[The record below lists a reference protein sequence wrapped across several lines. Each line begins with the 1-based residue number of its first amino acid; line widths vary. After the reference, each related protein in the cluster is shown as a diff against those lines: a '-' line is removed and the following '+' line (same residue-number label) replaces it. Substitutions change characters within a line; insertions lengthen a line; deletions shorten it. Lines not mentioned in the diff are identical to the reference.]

1 MNSRIYF
8 MKEQIKLNT
17 TGDIIRKI
25 YITNSCTPEK
35 ADELIY
41 ERIHSEGKLVFGQ
54 ISKNYEKECRE
65 YIKMNKLLL
74 KQNNEYC
81 LDFKI

>member
-1 MNSRIYF
+1 
-8 MKEQIKLNT
+8 MKEKIKLNNT
-17 TGDIIRKI
+17 EDIIKKI
-25 YITNSCTPEK
+25 YITNAYSPEK
-35 ADELIY
+35 ADDLIY
-41 ERIHSEGKLVFGQ
+41 KAIHKEGKLVFGQ